1 MPKLTINEYKQ
12 LFSSGSSPGKLYG
25 TAKKHNPSN
34 DDNVKKLPIWPII
47 SNISA
52 AKYHLAKYLSKLIS
66 PLSISECTVSSTK
79 DFVQNIRIIKVPTWH
94 HMVCFDAKSLF
105 INIPLKYFIDF
116 VLKRICDSGELWTDI
131 TRLEMKEMLAL
142 CTKNVH
148 FTFSGVIYVQTDRVA
163 LGSSLGQVL
172 AGIFMVHLERF
183 ETLTNL
189 KDQLSF
195 GMFYYFEKVYNYLL

>member
-12 LFSSGSSPGKLYG
+12 LFPSGSSPGKLYG

-34 DDNVKKLPIWPII
+34 DGNVKKSPIWPII

-52 AKYHLAKYLSKLIS
+52 PTYHLAKYLSKLIS
-66 PLSISECTVSSTK
+66 PLSISEYTVSSTK

-94 HMVCFDAKSLF
+94 HMVCFDAKFLF
-105 INIPLKYFIDF
+105 INIPLRYFINL
-116 VLKRICDSGELWTDI
+116 VLKRICDSGELWTNI

-142 CTKNVH
+142 CTKSVH
-148 FTFSGVIYVQTDRVA
+148 FTFSGVIYLQTDRVA
-163 LGSSLGQVL
+163 LSSSLGHVL

-183 ETLTNL
+183 EIF
-189 KDQLSF
+189 DQS
-195 GMFYYFEKVYNYLL
+195 ERPT